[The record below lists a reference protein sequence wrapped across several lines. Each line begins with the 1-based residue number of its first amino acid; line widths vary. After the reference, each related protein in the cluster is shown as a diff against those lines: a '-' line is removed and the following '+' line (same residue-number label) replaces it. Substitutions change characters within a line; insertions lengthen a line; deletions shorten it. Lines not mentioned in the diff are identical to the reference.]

1 MDVLFSNAHWR
12 EGLLQAAGC
21 IVSEERQ
28 ERIGEENRAAHVGN
42 AGLKQLVL

>member
-12 EGLLQAAGC
+12 EDFLQAAGR

-28 ERIGEENRAAHVGN
+28 ERIGEKNRAAHVGN
-42 AGLKQLVL
+42 SGLKQLVL